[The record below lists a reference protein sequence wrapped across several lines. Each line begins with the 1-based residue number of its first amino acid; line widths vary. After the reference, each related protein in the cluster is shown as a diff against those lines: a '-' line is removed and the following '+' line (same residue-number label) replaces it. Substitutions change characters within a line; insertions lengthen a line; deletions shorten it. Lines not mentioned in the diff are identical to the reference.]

1 MDGMN
6 GDYILHRSE
15 SLCAQQS
22 FPMRASH
29 LIFIRSDCW
38 RYTNA
43 RELVFM
49 WMSHSVMPVHSIAIG
64 KVQ

>member
-1 MDGMN
+1 MDEIN

-38 RYTNA
+38 RQSKFCNFPNY
-43 RELVFM
+43 RY
-49 WMSHSVMPVHSIAIG
+49 I
-64 KVQ
+64 

>member
-1 MDGMN
+1 MDGIN

-15 SLCAQQS
+15 SLCAQQN
-22 FPMRASH
+22 FPMQTNH

-43 RELVFM
+43 RELLFM

>member
-1 MDGMN
+1 MDGIN

-43 RELVFM
+43 RKLVFM